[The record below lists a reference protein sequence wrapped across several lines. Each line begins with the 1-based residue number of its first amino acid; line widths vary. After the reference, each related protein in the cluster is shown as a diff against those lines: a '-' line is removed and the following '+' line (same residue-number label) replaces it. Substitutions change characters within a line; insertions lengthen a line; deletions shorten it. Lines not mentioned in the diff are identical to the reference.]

1 MNLIFIHNW
10 MLVWGWILWSV
21 RNYKKYS
28 FSMVFFIEFIEKR
41 DLADDRMVPMIVFKL
56 ICLFNTEVCILLE
69 LLLYF

>member
-1 MNLIFIHNW
+1 
-10 MLVWGWILWSV
+10 
-21 RNYKKYS
+21 
-28 FSMVFFIEFIEKR
+28 MVFFIEFIEKR